1 VSKHRAPR
9 AAALSSFVIVSLSAA
24 SALAITD
31 PSQPPEGTA
40 VVMGQPPPPPQG
52 APAQVMGAPPP
63 RIGAWLQARAGGGL
77 QFMGGTQGNA
87 FGSLAGGYVLPQGVG
102 FTGYGS
108 ARYLFS
114 PTCSGANCTGAA
126 GAGYLDIE
134 LGLILRYT
142 ALPQARL
149 HPVGEI
155 GGQIHVMPAGRAFG
169 LGYGGQLAAGIE
181 FDLTDSLSLDA
192 LARGQV
198 FVTAWSNS
206 SGIPDLIGVRI
217 EPVVGLT
224 YYF

>member
-1 VSKHRAPR
+1 MQRASR
-9 AAALSSFVIVSLSAA
+9 AAALSSFVILSLSAA
-24 SALAITD
+24 SAEAITD
-31 PSQPPEGTA
+31 PSQSPDGTA
-40 VVMGQPPPPPQG
+40 VLVGQPSPPPPNQP
-52 APAQVMGAPPP
+52 MMAPPP

-87 FGSLAGGYVLPQGVG
+87 FGSLAGGYVMPNGVG
-102 FTGYGS
+102 FTGYGG

-114 PTCSGANCTGAA
+114 PTCNGGCTGPA

-155 GGQIHVMPAGRAFG
+155 GGQIHVMPAQQAFG

-181 FDLTDSLSLDA
+181 FDLTDSLSFDA
-192 LARGQV
+192 LLRGQV
-198 FVTAWSNS
+198 LVTAWNNS
-206 SGIPDLIGVRI
+206 SRVGDIIGFRV